1 MKKIFI
7 SLALAFALTLTACNT
22 NDNPESSET
31 QPASASSTTSET
43 QKIELTSEETQ
54 APEEESAKVFERVS
68 YADLPDA
75 EQIYSSLYSLAEFNY
90 YLQFE
95 ARKDLDMK
103 DAVYIEKLHQ
113 PLAGLDDK
121 TIGTSY
127 SAAYCRI
134 ANGRMSNGVDLAA
147 WIDSF
152 ASGVYTAQGLSD
164 FFDRFIIV
172 SDGKIYIHQYA
183 YGLGGNW
190 LVTSGLTLDEITT
203 VNDYTIQLKFS
214 FVDYGIEIGSM
225 PEETEYFTVVMSN
238 RLGGWK
244 VDSYSL
250 GYGMTALINQLF
262 KNEDLAGDDVPDLL
276 AQLEEYIARHPI
288 STAPTEETENS
299 GTKKYSSCFIA
310 PDPNTDPESVKFYD
324 SYDCTPGYLYFNNA
338 RKQLLLD
345 KKFKEAGYFQ
355 NDQLFYGITEEN
367 ELIEVDK
374 SSGQYETVYKSD
386 DDVKE
391 LDYSCLVILDDKGNE
406 SDMKGRLLYIRT
418 DNSIVIIERETKEYS
433 VISCPDGVSEIR
445 TVGWQENEKN
455 NNKNDDVYI
464 CEECGY
470 DGNYVIWR
478 DNDGSWFWY
487 HPETGENEPL
497 TEMDT
502 NKSYFVKAN

>member
-7 SLALAFALTLTACNT
+7 SLILALALTLTACNT
-22 NDNPESSET
+22 NDNPEPSET
-31 QPASASSTTSET
+31 QPSSVSSTTSET

-54 APEEESAKVFERVS
+54 APEEEPAKVFKHVS

-75 EQIYSSLYSLAEFNY
+75 EQIYNSLYNWIDFKTYTTFDLH
-90 YLQFE
+90 
-95 ARKDLDMK
+95 KDIGDEHIT
-103 DAVYIEKLHQ
+103 V
-113 PLAGLDDK
+113 DK
-121 TIGTSY
+121 IGFPNSHVSEEEIGQIY
-127 SAAYCRI
+127 SSTYGI
-134 ANGRMSNGVDLAA
+134 VESGRLSNGVDFATWL
-147 WIDSF
+147 DSF
-152 ASGVYTAQGLSD
+152 ASEKYVDNYFD
-164 FFDRFIIV
+164 EWFNNKFFV
-172 SDGKIYIHQYA
+172 SDGKIYTNAATLAPAQGSVITTD
-183 YGLGGNW
+183 LK
-190 LVTSGLTLDEITT
+190 VEKITTLD
-203 VNDYTIQLKFS
+203 DGTIQIDFSYINHGVELDSDYKVSENFS
-214 FVDYGIEIGSM
+214 FV
-225 PEETEYFTVVMSN
+225 MSQSN
-238 RLGGWK
+238 GWK
-244 VDSYSL
+244 IDSYEG
-250 GYGMTALINQLF
+250 GYADSALENELLRNEY
-262 KNEDLAGDDVPDLL
+262 NEDDLL
-276 AQLEEYIARHPI
+276 TQLEEYIARHPI

-299 GTKKYSSCFIA
+299 GSKNYSSCFIA

-355 NDQLFYGITEEN
+355 NDQLFYGITEDN

-391 LDYSCLVILDDKGNE
+391 LDYSSLVILDDKGNE
-406 SDMKGRLLYIRT
+406 TDMKGRLLYIRT

-445 TVGWQENEKN
+445 TVGWQENEKI

-497 TEMDT
+497 KEMDT